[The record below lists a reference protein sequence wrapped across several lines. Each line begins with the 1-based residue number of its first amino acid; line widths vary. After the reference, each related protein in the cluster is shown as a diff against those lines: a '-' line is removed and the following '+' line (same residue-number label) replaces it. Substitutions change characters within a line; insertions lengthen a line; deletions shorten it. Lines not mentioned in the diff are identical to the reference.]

1 MYWSQVPQV
10 TTPENKRANE
20 QSREYS
26 KENEMTIEK
35 NYELPR
41 EVSKYDQVRTPPVGG
56 NCGRKGIVFLG
67 NNQSK
72 HLFPLYR
79 DEEIGIR
86 GELQRRVH
94 SSHHDDDRMT
104 TTTQMGLAI
113 SQTC

>member
-1 MYWSQVPQV
+1 M
-10 TTPENKRANE
+10 TPDNKKANE
-20 QSREYS
+20 KEGREYS
-26 KENEMTIEK
+26 EDNEQTILK
-35 NYELPR
+35 NYEMSR
-41 EVSKYDQVRTPPVGG
+41 EMVKYDQVRTPPVAGS
-56 NCGRKGIVFLG
+56 CGRKGIVFIG

-86 GELQRRVH
+86 GEMQRRVH